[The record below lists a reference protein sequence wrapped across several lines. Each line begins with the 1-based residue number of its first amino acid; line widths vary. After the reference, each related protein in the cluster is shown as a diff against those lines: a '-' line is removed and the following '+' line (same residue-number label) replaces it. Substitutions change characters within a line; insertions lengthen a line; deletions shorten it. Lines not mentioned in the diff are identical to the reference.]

1 MFAKHPFS
9 VYFCWPILVLGVLT
23 PLLFLAPPA
32 AAAPSATFVVDRTDD
47 NAAAT
52 ACTAAVND
60 CSLRGAIITANGTA
74 GADVI
79 TLPAGTYTLSIVGTG
94 ENNSATGDLDIRDD
108 LTIAGAGLTTTVINA
123 NGVDRVFQALPAV
136 ATTVTVQISGVTIRG
151 GSLPAGITNMGGG
164 FAQDSSTTGNVNLT
178 LNNVLITANSTGNN
192 GGAIGVVKNAG
203 ASNAVITLN
212 NSTIAGN
219 TALNGGGI
227 NCAGCTLN
235 SNNSTISGNGA
246 STSGGGINVTVD
258 SSNVTLFNT
267 TISGNTANG
276 DGGGIAKTLGAG
288 IVALNFTT
296 ITNNTADADV
306 NGAGDGG
313 GIRSNSNTTLQN
325 SLVQGN
331 TDATTPATGDCSGT
345 ITSNNFNV
353 VGAGTGCPAGGAND
367 STAGASIGALQN
379 NGGPTFTHLP
389 AGGSSALD
397 RVTNGL
403 SGCSGGVSVDQ
414 RGAVRANG
422 VNRGGSHCDSGAVE
436 GDSSQTPTAVLF
448 HAINS
453 TTTNSYIAWVFGLWV
468 LVVTTG
474 WLLSRRFLSF
484 SNKM

>member
-9 VYFCWPILVLGVLT
+9 VYFSWPILFLGVLT

-32 AAAPSATFVVDRTDD
+32 AAAPQATFVVDRTDD

-52 ACTAAVND
+52 ACTAAIND
-60 CSLRGAIITANGTA
+60 CSLRGAILTANGTA

-79 TLPAGTYTLSIVGTG
+79 TLPAGTYTLSIAGTG
-94 ENNSATGDLDIRDD
+94 ENNAATGDLDIRDS
-108 LTIAGAGLTTTVINA
+108 LTITGAGLTTTIINA
-123 NGVDRVFQALPAV
+123 NNIDRVFHALPAA
-136 ATTVTVQISGVTIRG
+136 ATALPIQISGVTIRG

-178 LNNVLITANSTGNN
+178 LTNVLITANSTGNN
-192 GGAIGVVKNAG
+192 GGAIGLLKNAG
-203 ASNAVITLN
+203 ASNAVLTLN
-212 NSTIAGN
+212 NSTISGN

-246 STSGGGINVTVD
+246 STSGGAINVTVD

-276 DGGGIAKTLGAG
+276 DGGGIAKILGAG
-288 IVALNFTT
+288 TISLNFTT
-296 ITNNTADADV
+296 VTNNTADNDA

-313 GIRSNSNTTLQN
+313 GVRVNSNTTLQN
-325 SLVQGN
+325 SIVQGN
-331 TDATTPATGDCSGT
+331 DDSTTPSSNDCNGS

-367 STAGASIGALQN
+367 STAGAMLGVLQS

-389 AGGSSALD
+389 AGGSSAID

-403 SGCSGGVSVDQ
+403 SGCNGGVSIDQ

-422 VNRGGSHCDSGAVE
+422 VNRGGLHCDSGAVE
-436 GDSSQTPTAVLF
+436 GNSSQTPMAVLF
-448 HAINS
+448 HTINS
-453 TTTNSYIAWVFGLWV
+453 STSTSYIAWVFGFWV
-468 LVVTTG
+468 LVATL
-474 WLLSRRFLSF
+474 WLVPRRFLSP
-484 SNKM
+484 